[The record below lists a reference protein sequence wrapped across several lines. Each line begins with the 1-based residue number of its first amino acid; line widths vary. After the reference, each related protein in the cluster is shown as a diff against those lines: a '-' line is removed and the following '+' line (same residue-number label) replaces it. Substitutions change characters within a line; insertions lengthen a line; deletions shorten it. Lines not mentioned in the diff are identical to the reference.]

1 MRRSDIIQAFK
12 MVYKYILLFM
22 INIKIFSFFSISML
36 FPFLTVQTF
45 QIGIKQN
52 FRFHTC
58 SGVIIDRHENQ
69 KLTHA

>member
-1 MRRSDIIQAFK
+1 
-12 MVYKYILLFM
+12 M